1 MMSDE
6 RFRYPFVATY
16 LNIHTL
22 YCTQYNLHTT
32 SMMASPVICYCGGSS
47 STTRL
52 PEDNNNSSQ
61 YDAVCQV
68 CSSLSSQII
77 ARYQA
82 AKSKHEE
89 LKKECHQRLL
99 DTCLPPPTAT
109 GIITTSG
116 DNNER
121 TTENSTE
128 SISKRQQL
136 PDPNQVSSQVLHLK
150 HKLQCLRSTSNEL
163 AVRLTAK
170 TMENDERESQ
180 LQFNATKI
188 QLARERLEVMR
199 RCLLLH
205 SEEGAP
211 TNSNKLE
218 EGKCS
223 TDSDGDYQIG
233 GGLKDALVTGT
244 KQIQTLRFQYACKV
258 FVMHKIDVGEQY
270 TSNNNKKNENEEQQH
285 SGNNNSNLSATGV
298 GKIGNLPL
306 PHAGPVL
313 YGVVPRMV
321 LASSLRWVA
330 SLTQLVARCL
340 GVVLPHPI
348 LVCFKECR
356 QCGCMY
362 DFTSD
367 VIDMLDDADSDD
379 EYCDHDEMICSAC
392 LNEGHQNTATTT
404 TIKQQSIKPLTSSAT
419 STQSQRRSSLLKLVG
434 KSARKAISLTTSA
447 TSRAISQYSSSS
459 SSIDLDQSVM
469 SSHVQQQQRS
479 SCQQSKTH
487 STKSTTDNGVVSM
500 SLESKI
506 NHATFAHLRESH
518 DASATEYVLDPPRW
532 NEEGSTT
539 TRSNSS
545 NNSLDDTNDSER
557 GVDSMDNAKRT
568 HTTFNTREEFHIA
581 EEKFATGLQLL
592 QNNVLS
598 LCFRV
603 GVRIDTLWPAES
615 MLLNLNSLWIHCQK
629 MAEEAV

>member
-1 MMSDE
+1 MSST
-6 RFRYPFVATY
+6 P
-16 LNIHTL
+16 I
-22 YCTQYNLHTT
+22 
-32 SMMASPVICYCGGSS
+32 ICYCGGSS
-47 STTRL
+47 TTTRL
-52 PEDNNNSSQ
+52 PEDNNNNNSSQ

-68 CSSLSSQII
+68 CSSLSSLI
-77 ARYQA
+77 ARYHA
-82 AKSKHEE
+82 AKNKHEE

-99 DTCLPPPTAT
+99 DTRLPPPTAA
-109 GIITTSG
+109 GIITTSTTGG
-116 DNNER
+116 DNNEH

-180 LQFNATKI
+180 LQFNAAKI

-199 RCLLLH
+199 RCLLQ
-205 SEEGAP
+205 GAP

-223 TDSDGDYQIG
+223 TDSGGNYQIG

-258 FVMHKIDVGEQY
+258 FDMHKIDVGEQY
-270 TSNNNKKNENEEQQH
+270 TNNYNKKNENKEHQH
-285 SGNNNSNLSATGV
+285 SSNNSSNLSATGV

-321 LASSLRWVA
+321 LASSLRWLA
-330 SLTQLVARCL
+330 SLTQFVARCL

-348 LVCFKECR
+348 LVCSKECR

-367 VIDMLDDADSDD
+367 VIDMIDDTDSDD
-379 EYCDHDEMICSAC
+379 EYCDQHDEIICSTC
-392 LNEGHQNTATTT
+392 QNEGQQNTATTT
-404 TIKQQSIKPLTSSAT
+404 TIKQQSMKPLTSSTT

-479 SCQQSKTH
+479 SYQQSKTH
-487 STKSTTDNGVVSM
+487 SAKSTTNNGVVSM
-500 SLESKI
+500 SLESLSKRI
-506 NHATFAHLRESH
+506 NHANFAYLRESH

-532 NEEGSTT
+532 NDEGSIA
-539 TRSNSS
+539 TRSSSS
-545 NNSLDDTNDSER
+545 NNGLDDANDSER
-557 GVDSMDNAKRT
+557 GVDSMNNAKRT

>member
-1 MMSDE
+1 MSST
-6 RFRYPFVATY
+6 P
-16 LNIHTL
+16 I
-22 YCTQYNLHTT
+22 
-32 SMMASPVICYCGGSS
+32 ICYCGGSS
-47 STTRL
+47 TTTRL
-52 PEDNNNSSQ
+52 PEDNNNNNSSQ

-68 CSSLSSQII
+68 CSSLSSRI
-77 ARYQA
+77 ARYHA
-82 AKSKHEE
+82 AKNKHEE

-99 DTCLPPPTAT
+99 DTRLPPPTAA
-109 GIITTSG
+109 GIITTSTTGG
-116 DNNER
+116 DNNEH

-199 RCLLLH
+199 RCLLVH

-223 TDSDGDYQIG
+223 TDSGGNYQIG

-258 FVMHKIDVGEQY
+258 FDMHKIDVGEQY
-270 TSNNNKKNENEEQQH
+270 TNNHNKKNENKEHQH
-285 SGNNNSNLSATGV
+285 SNNNSNLSATGV

-367 VIDMLDDADSDD
+367 VIDNMLDDADSDD
-379 EYCDHDEMICSAC
+379 EYCDQHDAMICSAC

-404 TIKQQSIKPLTSSAT
+404 TIKQQSMKPLTSSTT
-419 STQSQRRSSLLKLVG
+419 STQPQRRSSLLKLVG

-479 SCQQSKTH
+479 SYQQSKTH
-487 STKSTTDNGVVSM
+487 SAKSTTNNGVVSM
-500 SLESKI
+500 SLESLSKRI
-506 NHATFAHLRESH
+506 NHANFAYLRESH

-532 NEEGSTT
+532 NDEGSIA
-539 TRSNSS
+539 TRSSSS
-545 NNSLDDTNDSER
+545 NNGLDDANDSER
-557 GVDSMDNAKRT
+557 GVDSMNNAKRT

-581 EEKFATGLQLL
+581 EERFATGLQLL

>member
-1 MMSDE
+1 
-6 RFRYPFVATY
+6 
-16 LNIHTL
+16 
-22 YCTQYNLHTT
+22 
-32 SMMASPVICYCGGSS
+32 MASTPIICYCGGSS
-47 STTRL
+47 TTTIL
-52 PEDNNNSSQ
+52 PEDDNNSSQ
-61 YDAVCQV
+61 HAAVCQV
-68 CSSLSSQII
+68 CSSLSSRI

-82 AKSKHEE
+82 AKNKHEE

-99 DTCLPPPTAT
+99 DTRLPPPTAT
-109 GIITTSG
+109 GIITTSNGG

-121 TTENSTE
+121 TTENNTE

-180 LQFNATKI
+180 LQVNATKI
-188 QLARERLEVMR
+188 QLARESLEVMR

-223 TDSDGDYQIG
+223 TDSDDNYQIG

-258 FVMHKIDVGEQY
+258 FDMHKIDVGEQY
-270 TSNNNKKNENEEQQH
+270 TNNHHKKNKNEEQQH
-285 SGNNNSNLSATGV
+285 SRNNSNLSATGV

-379 EYCDHDEMICSAC
+379 EYCDQHDEMICSAC
-392 LNEGHQNTATTT
+392 LNEGHQNTATT
-404 TIKQQSIKPLTSSAT
+404 IKQPSIKPLTSSAT

-447 TSRAISQYSSSS
+447 TTRAISQYSSSS
-459 SSIDLDQSVM
+459 SILDQSVI
-469 SSHVQQQQRS
+469 SSHAQQQQRS
-479 SCQQSKTH
+479 SYQQSKPH
-487 STKSTTDNGVVSM
+487 STKSMTNNGVVS
-500 SLESKI
+500 LELRI

-532 NEEGSTT
+532 NDEGSTV
-539 TRSNSS
+539 TRSSS
-545 NNSLDDTNDSER
+545 NNNGLDDANDSES
-557 GVDSMDNAKRT
+557 GADSMNNANR
-568 HTTFNTREEFHIA
+568 TFNTREEFHIA
-581 EEKFATGLQLL
+581 EERFATGLQLL

-615 MLLNLNSLWIHCQK
+615 MLLNLHSLWIHCQK

>member
-1 MMSDE
+1 
-6 RFRYPFVATY
+6 
-16 LNIHTL
+16 
-22 YCTQYNLHTT
+22 
-32 SMMASPVICYCGGSS
+32 MASTPILCYCGGSS
-47 STTRL
+47 TTTIL
-52 PEDNNNSSQ
+52 PDNNNSQ
-61 YDAVCQV
+61 YAAVCQA
-68 CSSLSSQII
+68 CSSISSQI

-99 DTCLPPPTAT
+99 DTRLPPPTAT
-109 GIITTSG
+109 GIITTSNGG
-116 DNNER
+116 DNDER
-121 TTENSTE
+121 TTENNTE

-199 RCLLLH
+199 RCLLVH

-223 TDSDGDYQIG
+223 TDSDNDQIG

-258 FVMHKIDVGEQY
+258 FDMHKIDVGEQY
-270 TSNNNKKNENEEQQH
+270 TSNHHKKNKNKEQQH
-285 SGNNNSNLSATGV
+285 SSNNNNLSATGV

-348 LVCFKECR
+348 LVCSKECR

-392 LNEGHQNTATTT
+392 QNEGQQNTATK
-404 TIKQQSIKPLTSSAT
+404 TIKQPSIKPLTSSTT

-459 SSIDLDQSVM
+459 SIDLDQSVM

-479 SCQQSKTH
+479 SYQQSKTH
-487 STKSTTDNGVVSM
+487 STKSMTNNGAVSM
-500 SLESKI
+500 SLESI
-506 NHATFAHLRESH
+506 SNATFAHLRESH

-532 NEEGSTT
+532 NDEGSTA
-539 TRSNSS
+539 TRSSSS
-545 NNSLDDTNDSER
+545 NNGLDDANDSER
-557 GVDSMDNAKRT
+557 GVDSMNNAKRT

-581 EEKFATGLQLL
+581 EERFATGLQLL

-615 MLLNLNSLWIHCQK
+615 MLLNLHSLWIHCQEK
-629 MAEEAV
+629 AA

>member
-1 MMSDE
+1 
-6 RFRYPFVATY
+6 
-16 LNIHTL
+16 
-22 YCTQYNLHTT
+22 
-32 SMMASPVICYCGGSS
+32 
-47 STTRL
+47 
-52 PEDNNNSSQ
+52 
-61 YDAVCQV
+61 
-68 CSSLSSQII
+68 
-77 ARYQA
+77 
-82 AKSKHEE
+82 
-89 LKKECHQRLL
+89 
-99 DTCLPPPTAT
+99 
-109 GIITTSG
+109 
-116 DNNER
+116 
-121 TTENSTE
+121 
-128 SISKRQQL
+128 
-136 PDPNQVSSQVLHLK
+136 
-150 HKLQCLRSTSNEL
+150 
-163 AVRLTAK
+163 
-170 TMENDERESQ
+170 
-180 LQFNATKI
+180 
-188 QLARERLEVMR
+188 
-199 RCLLLH
+199 
-205 SEEGAP
+205 
-211 TNSNKLE
+211 
-218 EGKCS
+218 
-223 TDSDGDYQIG
+223 
-233 GGLKDALVTGT
+233 
-244 KQIQTLRFQYACKV
+244 
-258 FVMHKIDVGEQY
+258 MHKIDVGEQY
-270 TSNNNKKNENEEQQH
+270 TINHHKKNKNEEQQH
-285 SGNNNSNLSATGV
+285 SSNNNNLSATGV

-330 SLTQLVARCL
+330 SLTQLIARCL

-367 VIDMLDDADSDD
+367 VIDNMLDGADSDD

-479 SCQQSKTH
+479 SYQQSFA
-487 STKSTTDNGVVSM
+487 STKSMTNNGAVSM
-500 SLESKI
+500 SLESISKRI

-532 NEEGSTT
+532 NDEGSTT

-545 NNSLDDTNDSER
+545 YNSLDDTNDSER
-557 GVDSMDNAKRT
+557 GVDSSMNNAKRT

-581 EEKFATGLQLL
+581 EERFATGLQLL
-592 QNNVLS
+592 QNNVIS

-615 MLLNLNSLWIHCQK
+615 MLLNLHSLWIHCQK

>member
-1 MMSDE
+1 
-6 RFRYPFVATY
+6 
-16 LNIHTL
+16 
-22 YCTQYNLHTT
+22 
-32 SMMASPVICYCGGSS
+32 MASTPILCYCGGSS
-47 STTRL
+47 TTTIL
-52 PEDNNNSSQ
+52 PDNNNNSQ
-61 YDAVCQV
+61 YAAVCQA
-68 CSSLSSQII
+68 CSSISSQI

-82 AKSKHEE
+82 ANSKHEE

-99 DTCLPPPTAT
+99 DTRLPPPTAT
-109 GIITTSG
+109 GIITTSNGG

-121 TTENSTE
+121 TTENNTE

-199 RCLLLH
+199 RCLLVH

-223 TDSDGDYQIG
+223 TDSDNDQIG

-258 FVMHKIDVGEQY
+258 FDMHKIDVGEQY
-270 TSNNNKKNENEEQQH
+270 TSNHHKKNKNKEQQH
-285 SGNNNSNLSATGV
+285 SSNNNNLSATGV

-348 LVCFKECR
+348 LVCSKECR

-392 LNEGHQNTATTT
+392 QNEGQQNTATK
-404 TIKQQSIKPLTSSAT
+404 TIKQPSIKPLTSSTT

-459 SSIDLDQSVM
+459 SIDLDQSVM

-479 SCQQSKTH
+479 SYQQSKTH
-487 STKSTTDNGVVSM
+487 STKSMTNNGAVSM
-500 SLESKI
+500 SLESWI

-532 NEEGSTT
+532 NDEGSTA
-539 TRSNSS
+539 TRSSSS
-545 NNSLDDTNDSER
+545 NNGLDDANDSER
-557 GVDSMDNAKRT
+557 GVDSMNNAKRT

-581 EEKFATGLQLL
+581 EERFATGLQLL

-615 MLLNLNSLWIHCQK
+615 MLLNLHSLWIHCQEK
-629 MAEEAV
+629 AA